1 MERAVQ
7 DQLIRNGAGSRHPG
21 KYEPSILTLGLEQWR
36 WVGVGL
42 EKRLDSGQVRAHP
55 CLSSERELH
64 IHPNS
69 QRCRLLPS
77 LAALRRRRRCHPH
90 PRTEFHIRIAVQK
103 KKEFR
108 LRCRRRMR
116 IRGRLCAFKVVG
128 YASRRWMGKSIE
140 HLVVGVGVPI
150 A

>member
-36 WVGVGL
+36 WIGVGL
-42 EKRLDSGQVRAHP
+42 EKRP
-55 CLSSERELH
+55 ERELH

-77 LAALRRRRRCHPH
+77 LAALQRRRRRHPR

-103 KKEFR
+103 KKNCR
-108 LRCRRRMR
+108 LRCRRRLR
-116 IRGRLCAFKVVG
+116 IHGRLCAFKVVG

>member
-7 DQLIRNGAGSRHPG
+7 DQLIRNCAGSRHPG

-42 EKRLDSGQVRAHP
+42 EKRP
-55 CLSSERELH
+55 EREFH

-77 LAALRRRRRCHPH
+77 LAALQRRRRRHPR

-103 KKEFR
+103 KKKLSTPLSKAVANSRAFV
-108 LRCRRRMR
+108 C
-116 IRGRLCAFKVVG
+116 IQGRWLCESSMDG
-128 YASRRWMGKSIE
+128 
-140 HLVVGVGVPI
+140 
-150 A
+150 

>member
-21 KYEPSILTLGLEQWR
+21 KYKPSISTLGLEQWR

-42 EKRLDSGQVRAHP
+42 EKRLDSGQVRAYP

-69 QRCRLLPS
+69 QRCRLLPP
-77 LAALRRRRRCHPH
+77 LAALRRRRRRHPR
-90 PRTEFHIRIAVQK
+90 PRTEFHIRTHRCPKNKKLSTPLLKAVANSRAFVCIQGY
-103 KKEFR
+103 
-108 LRCRRRMR
+108 CW
-116 IRGRLCAFKVVG
+116 LCESSMDG
-128 YASRRWMGKSIE
+128 
-140 HLVVGVGVPI
+140 
-150 A
+150 